1 MCLLVFLQK
10 YSNHLSYVSMDMRN
24 PATKVLKVGMF
35 ENEVLEGRISKLL
48 KLAGNENRKQ
58 LV

>member
-1 MCLLVFLQK
+1 
-10 YSNHLSYVSMDMRN
+10 MDMRN